1 MDINLLDYFL
11 KLLKEAMDWLLNIR
25 EAARRGGL
33 PPFDLLPLKEAVELT
48 TAHKGGWD
56 DEAIRI
62 AYRRMK
68 NRDRVRRWREK
79 QKQCMQAAANGN
91 VALTGEEHSVTETQN
106 AVTGKTDAVTKT
118 QNAVTGNENTILC
131 NAKSVTRNTNNV
143 TCNAI
148 TPETLQPV
156 PESATAEESGA
167 GAAFAAAEPGQ
178 ESLFCNAAVTETGNA
193 SVTDCNALA
202 EKEKESEK
210 RKNQRKEI
218 NKNKKMIKNQI
229 ADAMPNSA
237 RGQEEAENGMK
248 QETDACPPYEPETK
262 TSRLILTRDLSETH
276 RKVVLAWNRLPL
288 PKKLRG
294 LYPTMVRRLNQLFE
308 DYGEET
314 VHEAIDR
321 VADSPFLLGKTKNNR
336 GWVANLYWLLQPE
349 NLEKI
354 LSGQYQ
360 DDAPLKQRNE
370 ITPAVPEG
378 FCGTVVY

>member
-1 MDINLLDYFL
+1 MNINLLDYFL
-11 KLLKEAMDWLLNIR
+11 KLVKEAMDWLIHVC
-25 EAARRGGL
+25 EAARKGGL

-48 TAHKGGWD
+48 TAHKAGWD
-56 DEAIRI
+56 DEAIHL

-79 QKQCMQAAANGN
+79 QKQIMQVASNSNAAVTDEDN
-91 VALTGEEHSVTETQN
+91 SVTET
-106 AVTGKTDAVTKT
+106 
-118 QNAVTGNENTILC
+118 ENT
-131 NAKSVTRNTNNV
+131 VTRNGKSITGNAKNV
-143 TCNAI
+143 TCNAV

-156 PESATAEESGA
+156 TGNATTEEACAST
-167 GAAFAAAEPGQ
+167 AFAAAEPQQG
-178 ESLFCNAAVTETGNA
+178 SLFCNTAATETGNA

-202 EKEKESEK
+202 KKEKENEK

-218 NKNKKMIKNQI
+218 NKNKKIIKSSI

-237 RGQEEAENGMK
+237 REQKEAENGMEN
-248 QETDACPPYEPETK
+248 ETDSRPPTKTEEK
-262 TSRLILTRDLSETH
+262 TSRLILTRDLPKKYQNIV
-276 RKVVLAWNRLPL
+276 RAWNSLPL

-308 DYGEET
+308 DYGEEA

-336 GWVANLYWLLQPE
+336 GWVANLYWLLQPD
-349 NLEKI
+349 NLEKV

-360 DDAPLKQRNE
+360 DDASPKWFDE
-370 ITPAVPEG
+370 ATPTVPEG